1 MRRAPGLWHFRGSV
15 WAPRRCSRPQAVSLL
30 LLVGWVSLCPPLF
43 AQGVPPSPVD
53 DQTRLGNTLSPE
65 LLRDLPTSENLFAV
79 LEVVQPSLISDRFS
93 GGGLYPGQ
101 PAQIGGFL
109 GSWTQT
115 VYRLG
120 DVDLTDPTGS
130 GAPLLFPDLQLWR
143 RVDVATGGL
152 PADLNSPGLAITL
165 EPPNPT
171 DTWTGTLRGA
181 VSHFAHATTLPTQA
195 PSIARSDGWDHA
207 AAVAGGP
214 LVANRLRAVVGSTW
228 TRGSQFNR
236 DETSAVDADVRSLF
250 GQLLFTPSDTDRIRT
265 IGWVQRSQA
274 PFEHRVPFRQPSRTT
289 SNSSLHLQATWWHDG
304 EEEQPWRMFG
314 GFSRRRRTL
323 DEPAS
328 AAGTPIFERL
338 LDGPVAEIAMRAPG
352 LVDQWSLGA
361 RIGPARVERQQQRHT
376 LQAGAE
382 VGGGGARNASFF
394 EGSVGELVDGIPARV
409 WRFAAP
415 ETASS
420 RRTVTLALHVTDQLE
435 VTPRL
440 TIDGGLR
447 FESASGSAR
456 GAASSIRWNSWLP
469 RAGIRWTPTDWWR
482 TTLFARYSRSAYRL
496 GLDLLATGD
505 PGAPTADV
513 FRWNGSAGSPTS
525 ETTLGPLVAR
535 VGPGTGGDAG
545 FSRIDPELRRP
556 VSDELVLGV
565 ELTPRDGLRFAVV
578 GTARRENDLIGLV
591 NVGAPASAYSVS
603 FVDDPGPDVLSLDDD
618 RRVPVY
624 NRLPSTFGADRY
636 LLTNPGGDAATLA
649 GLEVSARLT
658 TSRLTLLTGATASI
672 TDGAAANRGFGPGE
686 NDQGLVGELLVTPNA
701 ETFARGRL
709 FSDRAYTVKLAGVY
723 RFPEDVRLG
732 VIARYQDGQPFARLL
747 VFPDLRQGA
756 EAVRAFANGGTR
768 FTFTGTL
775 DVRLQKGFRVGAHRV
790 DAIFDAY
797 NLLNLSY
804 EVEERTVAEPDVRV
818 GSAVQPP
825 RTFQVGARV
834 TF

>member
-1 MRRAPGLWHFRGSV
+1 MRRAPGPWLLRSVGSR
-15 WAPRRCSRPQAVSLL
+15 RRCFSPRAASLL
-30 LLVGWVSLCPPLF
+30 LLVGWLFTCPPLF
-43 AQGVPPSPVD
+43 AQEVTPSPVD
-53 DQTRLGNTLSPE
+53 DQPRLGNTLSLE

-101 PAQIGGFL
+101 PARIGGFL

-130 GAPLLFPDLQLWR
+130 GAPLLFPDIQLWQ
-143 RVDVATGGL
+143 RVEVATGGL

-165 EPPNPT
+165 QPPNPT

-181 VSHFAHATTLPTQA
+181 VSHFARARTLRTTQA
-195 PSIARSDGWDHA
+195 PSIARSEGWDHA

-214 LVANRLRAVVGSTW
+214 LIANRLRAVVGSTW

-236 DETSAVDADVRSLF
+236 DETSAVDADVHSLF
-250 GQLLFTPSDTDRIRT
+250 GQLLFTPSDTDLIRT
-265 IGWVQRSQA
+265 IGWVQRSQT

-289 SNSSLHLQATWWHDG
+289 SNSSLHLQATWWHDVEG
-304 EEEQPWRMFG
+304 ERSWRIFG
-314 GFSRRRRTL
+314 GVSRRRRTS
-323 DEPAS
+323 DELAS

-338 LDGPVAEIAMRAPG
+338 LDGPVAEIARRAHG
-352 LVDQWSLGA
+352 LVDQWSLGT
-361 RIGPARVERQQQRHT
+361 RTGPPRVERQKQRHT

-382 VGGGGARNASFF
+382 VGGGGARDTSFF
-394 EGSVGELVDGIPARV
+394 AGSIGELVDGIPARV

-415 ETASS
+415 ETASN
-420 RRTVTLALHVTDQLE
+420 RRTVTLALHVMDQLK
-435 VTPRL
+435 VTPHV

-469 RAGIRWTPTDWWR
+469 RAGVRWVATHWWR

-525 ETTLGPLVAR
+525 ETALGPLLAR
-535 VGPGTGGDAG
+535 VGPGTTGDPA

-556 VSDELVLGV
+556 VVDELILGV
-565 ELTPRDGLRFAVV
+565 EVTPRDGLRFGLV

-603 FVDDPGPDVLSLDDD
+603 FVDDPGPDVLSLEDD
-618 RRVPVY
+618 RRVPIY

-658 TSRLTLLTGATASI
+658 TSRLTLLAGATASI
-672 TDGAAANRGFGPGE
+672 AEGSAANRGFGPGE
-686 NDQGLVGELLVTPNA
+686 NDQSLVGELLVTPNA
-701 ETFARGRL
+701 GTFARGRL
-709 FSDRAYTVKLAGVY
+709 FSDRAYTVKVAGVY

-775 DVRLQKGFRVGAHRV
+775 DVRLQKGFQIGAHRV
-790 DAIFDAY
+790 DAIVDAY

-825 RTFQVGARV
+825 RTFQIGARV